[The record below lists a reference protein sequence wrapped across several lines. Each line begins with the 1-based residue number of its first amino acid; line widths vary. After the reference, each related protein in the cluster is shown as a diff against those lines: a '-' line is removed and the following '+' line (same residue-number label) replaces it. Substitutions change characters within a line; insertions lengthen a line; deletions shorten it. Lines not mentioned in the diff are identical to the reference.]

1 MPQPLPPALSAP
13 LAEWQSAA
21 AGTVRYY
28 ADTRAAGRP
37 LLLLHSMNAAPSAME
52 IKPLFEHF
60 RQQRPVYAP
69 DLPGFGQ
76 SERAD
81 RSYSPEF
88 YAEVIS
94 TFLDEVVG
102 EEADVVA
109 LSTSAE
115 FAARASPGQ
124 DKVASL
130 VLISPTGFGARPPP
144 GPATQ
149 DKLLRAFQTPVV
161 GQALYRM
168 LTVKPSIRF
177 FLNKN
182 FVGKP
187 PAEMVD
193 YGHRTTKAAGARH
206 APFHFLAMKLF
217 TANAADTLYRQV
229 QVPTLVLYDEDPNI
243 SFERLPGVL
252 EECPNWREARIS
264 PTLGMPHWDQT
275 AQTTAAMDAFWA
287 GADNSSRAE

>member
-1 MPQPLPPALSAP
+1 MIKPLPPALSAP
-13 LAEWQSAA
+13 LAEWHSRA

-52 IKPLFEHF
+52 MKPLFEHY

-94 TFLDEVVG
+94 AFLDEVVG
-102 EEADVVA
+102 EAADVVA

-115 FAARASPGQ
+115 FAARASLTQ
-124 DKVASL
+124 DKVSTLA
-130 VLISPTGFGARPPP
+130 LISPTGFGARMPP

-149 DKLLRAFQTPVV
+149 DKLLRAFRTPVL
-161 GQALYRM
+161 GKALYST
-168 LTVKPSIRF
+168 LTVKASIRF

-182 FVGKP
+182 FVGRP
-187 PAEMVD
+187 PTELVD
-193 YGHRTTKAAGARH
+193 YAYRTTKAHGARH
-206 APFHFLAMKLF
+206 APFHFLAMQLF
-217 TANAADTLYRQV
+217 TADAEATLYRQV
-229 QVPTLVLYDEDPNI
+229 RVPTLVLYDEDPNI

-252 EECPNWREARIS
+252 KDCPNWREARIS
-264 PTLGMPHWDQT
+264 PTLGMPHWELPVQT
-275 AQTTAAMDAFWA
+275 AAAMDTFWA
-287 GADNSSRAE
+287 DTPEN

>member
-1 MPQPLPPALSAP
+1 MTQSLPPALSAP
-13 LAEWQSAA
+13 LAEWHSRA

-28 ADTRAAGRP
+28 ADTRVGGKP

-52 IKPLFEHF
+52 MKPLFEHY
-60 RQQRPVYAP
+60 RQERPVYAP

-94 TFLDEVVG
+94 AFLEEVVG
-102 EEADVVA
+102 EAADVVA

-115 FAARASPGQ
+115 FAARASLTQ
-124 DKVASL
+124 EKMASL

-144 GPATQ
+144 GPVTQ
-149 DKLLRAFQTPVV
+149 DKLLRAFRTPVL
-161 GQALYRM
+161 GKALYST

-182 FVGKP
+182 FVGTP
-187 PAEMVD
+187 PAELVD

-243 SFERLPGVL
+243 SFECLPGVL
-252 EECPNWREARIS
+252 KDCPNWRAARIS
-264 PTLGMPHWDQT
+264 PTLGMPHWDQPKQT
-275 AQTTAAMDAFWA
+275 AAAMDAFWA
-287 GADNSSRAE
+287 NNAA

>member
-1 MPQPLPPALSAP
+1 M
-13 LAEWQSAA
+13 
-21 AGTVRYY
+21 
-28 ADTRAAGRP
+28 
-37 LLLLHSMNAAPSAME
+37 
-52 IKPLFEHF
+52 KPLFEHY

-76 SERAD
+76 SDRAD

-94 TFLDEVVG
+94 AFLDEVVG
-102 EEADVVA
+102 EAADVVA

-115 FAARASPGQ
+115 FAARASLTQ

-130 VLISPTGFGARPPP
+130 ALISPTGFGARTPP

-149 DKLLRAFQTPVV
+149 DKLLRAFRTPALSK
-161 GQALYRM
+161 ALYST

-182 FVGKP
+182 FVAAP
-187 PAEMVD
+187 PSELVD
-193 YGHRTTKAAGARH
+193 YAYRTTKAPGARH

-217 TANAADTLYRQV
+217 TANAAKTLYPQV
-229 QVPTLVLYDEDPNI
+229 RVPTLVLYDKDPNI

-252 EECPNWREARIS
+252 KDCPNWRAARIS
-264 PTLGMPHWDQT
+264 PTLGMPHWEQP
-275 AQTTAAMDAFWA
+275 AQTVAAMDTFWA
-287 GADNSSRAE
+287 SADG

>member
-1 MPQPLPPALSAP
+1 MPQPLLPALSAP
-13 LAEWQSAA
+13 LSDWHSEV

-28 ADTRAAGRP
+28 SDTRAPGRP

-52 IKPLFEHF
+52 MKPLFDHY
-60 RQQRPVYAP
+60 RKQRPVYAP
-69 DLPGFGQ
+69 DLPGFGL
-76 SERAD
+76 SGRAD

-94 TFLDEVVG
+94 AFLDEVVG
-102 EEADVVA
+102 AETDVVA

-115 FAARASPGQ
+115 FAARASLSQ
-124 DKVASL
+124 EKVASL

-149 DKLLRAFQTPVV
+149 DKLLRAFRAPAL
-161 GQALYRM
+161 GQALYAM

-182 FVGKP
+182 FTGPP
-187 PAEMVD
+187 PAELVD
-193 YGHRTTKAAGARH
+193 YGHRTTKAPGARH

-217 TANAADTLYRQV
+217 TPDAADTLYRLV
-229 QVPTLVLYDEDPNI
+229 RVPTLVLYDQDPNI

-252 EECPNWREARIS
+252 EDCRNWREARIS
-264 PTLGMPHWDQT
+264 PTLGMPHWEQPAQT
-275 AQTTAAMDAFWA
+275 AAAMDTFWEQA
-287 GADNSSRAE
+287 QAS

>member
-1 MPQPLPPALSAP
+1 MTQPLPPALSAP
-13 LAEWQSAA
+13 LVEWQSAA

-28 ADTRAAGRP
+28 ADTQAAGKP

-52 IKPLFEHF
+52 IKPLFEHY
-60 RQQRPVYAP
+60 RQRRPVYAP

-81 RSYSPEF
+81 RSYSGEF

-94 TFLDEVVG
+94 AFLNEVVG
-102 EEADVVA
+102 GEADVVA

-115 FAARASPGQ
+115 FAARASLSQ
-124 DKVASL
+124 DKVTSL
-130 VLISPTGFGARPPP
+130 ILISPTGFGARPPP

-149 DKLLRAFQTPVV
+149 DKLLRVFRTPVL
-161 GQALYRM
+161 GKALYAT

-182 FVGKP
+182 FIGKP

-193 YGHRTTKAAGARH
+193 YGHRTTKAPGAHH

-217 TANAADTLYRQV
+217 TANAVDALYRQV
-229 QVPTLVLYDEDPNI
+229 KIPTLVLYDEDPNI

-252 EECPNWREARIS
+252 EDCANWREARIR
-264 PTLGMPHWDQT
+264 PTLGMPHWDEPAQT
-275 AQTTAAMDAFWA
+275 AAAMDAFWA
-287 GADNSSRAE
+287 DSDKR